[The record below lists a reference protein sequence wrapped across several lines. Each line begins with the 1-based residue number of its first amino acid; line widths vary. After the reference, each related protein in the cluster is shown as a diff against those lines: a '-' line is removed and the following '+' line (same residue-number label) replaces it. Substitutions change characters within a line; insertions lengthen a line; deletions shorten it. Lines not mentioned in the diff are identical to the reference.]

1 MFFAGIF
8 GYFLSLCK
16 YPTAPAVLGVI
27 LAPMA
32 DENLRRS
39 LMIFSEKDI
48 SYFFEQYV
56 GLILLA
62 IFIIVII
69 DGLRR
74 LKNT

>member
-1 MFFAGIF
+1 
-8 GYFLSLCK
+8 
-16 YPTAPAVLGVI
+16 
-27 LAPMA
+27 MA

-48 SYFFEQYV
+48 SYFFEQHV